1 MRFNIFNMAQRIDIE
16 LSTKEELIAEYE
28 ECEKIW
34 GKYSSDCFGYYIMA
48 LHKKIVELGGW

>member
-1 MRFNIFNMAQRIDIE
+1 MAQLIDIE

-48 LHKKIVELGGW
+48 LHRKIVELGGW